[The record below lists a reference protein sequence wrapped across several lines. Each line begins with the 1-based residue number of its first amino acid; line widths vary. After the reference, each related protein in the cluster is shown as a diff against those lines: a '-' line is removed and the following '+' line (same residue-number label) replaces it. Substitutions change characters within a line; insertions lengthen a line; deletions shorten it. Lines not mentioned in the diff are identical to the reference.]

1 MLWEENF
8 TLGEFT
14 AVNMKK
20 FGHRNVRKH
29 IYSNDSE
36 KYINLDILLKYDSL
50 YKTGI
55 TSSQQKYDLGI
66 SGKGMIT
73 FLGLKTNVRR
83 KNKNER
89 YNITNISMKDISK
102 IIMEF

>member
-1 MLWEENF
+1 MNMKILAVVTPLYIYNCFSTQNMLWEENF

-55 TSSQQKYDLGI
+55 TSS
-66 SGKGMIT
+66 
-73 FLGLKTNVRR
+73 
-83 KNKNER
+83 
-89 YNITNISMKDISK
+89 
-102 IIMEF
+102 